1 MLLLALVPEK
11 GREIGYSID
20 GRRLRNRLS
29 DQVRYGREEV
39 PECGNVAG
47 SSSRGYVPGP
57 SCDERYPD
65 SALIEVSLDAPEAG
79 RGVEELWLGAALG
92 VRTVVRSEDNDGVV
106 GNAEAVHEV
115 GYFSDLPVEQ
125 CYHCPECRM
134 CPGLGTVT
142 ALLVHRAVIAAFEIM
157 LRKEVSLAGI
167 YFIFRQSQLGVR
179 NDGGIE
185 HEERMAFLGIVPH
198 EIESLLMVKIWGVL
212 ALVAALVAGKLDSF
226 SIVPEMVG
234 IVVVRETLAVV
245 AVEIV
250 HALLLRNAFSPGRT
264 EAPFPVN
271 SCGIAIFLEVA
282 EDIVTVCRQRL
293 LAFNREFLIAPDR
306 GVSGVLARDEAGARR
321 CADRCSGIMPGHQD
335 ALRCEPVDV
344 GGLEMCLAHAAE
356 ISVSE
361 VVCKYVNDVRP
372 CCRLS
377 GLLSGATCDCKERKS
392 HG

>member
-1 MLLLALVPEK
+1 MRAIVGCK
-11 GREIGYSID
+11 
-20 GRRLRNRLS
+20 
-29 DQVRYGREEV
+29 
-39 PECGNVAG
+39 
-47 SSSRGYVPGP
+47 
-57 SCDERYPD
+57 
-65 SALIEVSLDAPEAG
+65 
-79 RGVEELWLGAALG
+79 
-92 VRTVVRSEDNDGVV
+92 DNDGIV

-115 GYFSDLPVEQ
+115 GYFPDLPVEQ
-125 CYHCPECRM
+125 CYHRPECRM
-134 CPGLGTVT
+134 CPRLGAVT

-167 YFIFRQSQLGVR
+167 YFIFRKSQLGVR
-179 NDGGIE
+179 NDSGIE

-198 EIESLLMVKIWGVL
+198 EIESLLMVEIRGVL
-212 ALVAALVAGKLDSF
+212 ALVVALVAGELDSF
-226 SIVPEMVG
+226 SIVPEMVR
-234 IVVVRETLAVV
+234 IVVVRKALAVV

-250 HALLLRNAFSPGRT
+250 HALLLRYTFSPGSA

-271 SCGIAIFLEVA
+271 ACGIAVFLEIA

-306 GVSGVLARDEAGARR
+306 GVSGVLARDETGARR

-372 CCRLS
+372 GCRLS

-392 HG
+392 YG